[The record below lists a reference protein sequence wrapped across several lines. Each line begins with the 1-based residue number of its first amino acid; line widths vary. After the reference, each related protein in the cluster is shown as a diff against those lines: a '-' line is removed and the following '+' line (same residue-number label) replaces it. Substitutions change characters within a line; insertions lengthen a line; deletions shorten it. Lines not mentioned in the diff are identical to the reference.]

1 MTHPAPAVRN
11 AWVPAPS
18 EPLPWSPMPDVD
30 VLVVGAGPAGA
41 VAAWHAK
48 QAAPGLDVVVLERDR
63 AIGAP
68 VRCAE
73 GVGDAGLRE
82 FANPDGADWV
92 SRRITDV
99 IFQAPDDTEVVLANC
114 GLGWILDRTRFDAF
128 LAAQA
133 AAEGATVL
141 VGAEAT
147 AMARNGDQRWHVR
160 VKERGRDDVYR
171 ARVVI
176 GADGVETMVGRW
188 AGLDTRVPARDMESC
203 AQYVLQGIDFDP
215 NAIYLQFG
223 DHIAPGGYAWLFPKG
238 VGIANVGLGLVAL
251 KSDGRN
257 ARQYLDAWVA
267 RRYPRGARTAY
278 TVGGVIVHTTI
289 KQTWADGVMLA
300 GDAAHMINPLSGGG
314 IVNAMKAGR
323 LAGRTAAAAIREGDT
338 SGQRLAAYHRA
349 WMALLGDDHLKYYRI
364 KEALNKLDDEFFN
377 RLARTV
383 NGVPLEK
390 RTLGRV
396 FAHALLKHPQLIPVA
411 ARFFM

>member
-1 MTHPAPAVRN
+1 LPVHPN
-11 AWVPAPS
+11 
-18 EPLPWSPMPDVD
+18 EPLPTPRSPTPMPDVD

-41 VAAWHAK
+41 VAAWQAK
-48 QAAPGLDVVVLERDR
+48 LAGPELDVVLLERNR
-63 AIGAP
+63 AVGSP

-114 GLGWILDRTRFDAF
+114 GLGWVLDRTRFDAF

-147 AMARNGDQRWHVR
+147 AMARNGDDRWHVR
-160 VKERGRDDVYR
+160 VKQRGVDEVYR

-188 AGLDTRVPARDMESC
+188 AGLDTRVPSRDMESC
-203 AQYVLQGIDFDP
+203 AQYVLQGIDFNP
-215 NAIYLQFG
+215 NAIYLQFSNA
-223 DHIAPGGYAWLFPKG
+223 IAPGGYAWIFPKAVG
-238 VGIANVGLGLVAL
+238 VANVGLGLVSL
-251 KSDGRN
+251 KADGRN
-257 ARQYLDAWVA
+257 ARQYLDAWID
-267 RRYPRGARTAY
+267 RRFPTGARTGY

-289 KQTWADGVMLA
+289 KKTYTDGVLVA

-314 IVNAMKAGR
+314 ITNAMKAGR
-323 LAGRTAAAAIREGDT
+323 LAGCTAAAAIRGNDT
-338 SGQRLAAYHRA
+338 SERRLSAYHNA
-349 WMALLGDDHLKYYRI
+349 WMDMLGEDHLKYYRI
-364 KEALNKLDDEFFN
+364 KQALEHMDDAFLN
-377 RLARTV
+377 SLARTV
-383 NGVPLEK
+383 NKIEPSK
-390 RTLGRV
+390 RTIGRV
-396 FAHALLKHPQLIPVA
+396 FTKALIKHPQLIPVA
-411 ARFFM
+411 ARFFV

>member
-1 MTHPAPAVRN
+1 
-11 AWVPAPS
+11 
-18 EPLPWSPMPDVD
+18 MPDVD

-48 QAAPGLDVVVLERDR
+48 QAAPGLDVVLLERDR
-63 AIGAP
+63 AVGAP

-114 GLGWILDRTRFDAF
+114 GVGWVLDRTRFDAF

-147 AMARNGDQRWHVR
+147 AMGRNGDQRWHVR

-203 AQYVLQGIDFDP
+203 AQYVLQGIDFNPD
-215 NAIYLQFG
+215 AIYLQFSNA
-223 DHIAPGGYAWLFPKG
+223 IAPGGYAWIFPKG
-238 VGIANVGLGLVAL
+238 VGVANVGLGVVAL

-257 ARQYLDAWVA
+257 ARQYLDDWVT
-267 RRYPRGARTAY
+267 RRFPGGTRTGY

-289 KQTWADGVMLA
+289 KQTYADGVLVA

-314 IVNAMKAGR
+314 ITNAMKAGR
-323 LAGRTAAAAIREGDT
+323 LAGKTAAAAICAGDT
-338 SGQRLAAYHRA
+338 SAHRLAAYHHA
-349 WMALLGDDHLKYYRI
+349 WMELLGEDHLKYYRI
-364 KEALNKLDDEFFN
+364 KQALEGVDDAFFDK
-377 RLARTV
+377 LARTA
-383 NGVPLEK
+383 NTIAPGK
-390 RTLGRV
+390 RTIGRV
-396 FAHALLKHPQLIPVA
+396 FTHALIRHPQLIPVA
-411 ARFFM
+411 ARFFV

>member
-1 MTHPAPAVRN
+1 
-11 AWVPAPS
+11 
-18 EPLPWSPMPDVD
+18 MPDVD

-48 QAAPGLDVVVLERDR
+48 QAAPGLDVVLLERDR
-63 AIGAP
+63 AVGAP

-114 GLGWILDRTRFDAF
+114 GLGWVLDRTRFDAF

-203 AQYVLQGIDFDP
+203 AQYVLQGIDFNP
-215 NAIYLQFG
+215 NAIYLQFSNA
-223 DHIAPGGYAWLFPKG
+223 IAPGGYAWIFPKG
-238 VGIANVGLGLVAL
+238 VGIANVGLGVVAL

-257 ARQYLDAWVA
+257 ARQYLDDWVT
-267 RRYPRGARTAY
+267 RRFPGGTRTGY

-289 KQTWADGVMLA
+289 KQTYGDGVLVA

-314 IVNAMKAGR
+314 ITNAMKAGR
-323 LAGRTAAAAIREGDT
+323 LAGKTAAAAICAGDT
-338 SGQRLAAYHRA
+338 SAHRLAAYHHA
-349 WMALLGDDHLKYYRI
+349 WMELLGEDHLKYYRI
-364 KEALNKLDDEFFN
+364 KQALEGVDDAFFDKL
-377 RLARTV
+377 AHTV
-383 NGVPLEK
+383 NTIAPGK
-390 RTLGRV
+390 RTIGRV
-396 FAHALLKHPQLIPVA
+396 FTHALIRHPQLIPVA
-411 ARFFM
+411 ARFFV

>member
-1 MTHPAPAVRN
+1 
-11 AWVPAPS
+11 
-18 EPLPWSPMPDVD
+18 MPDVD

-41 VAAWHAK
+41 VAAWQAK
-48 QAAPGLDVVVLERDR
+48 QAAPELDVVLLERDR
-63 AIGAP
+63 AVGAP

-99 IFQAPDDTEVVLANC
+99 ILEAPDDTQLVLANS
-114 GLGWILDRTRFDAF
+114 GVGWILDRTRFDAF

-133 AAEGATVL
+133 AAEGAAVL

-147 AMARNGDQRWHVR
+147 AMARNGGDRWHVR
-160 VKERGRDDVYR
+160 VKQRGTEEVYR

-203 AQYVLQGIDFDP
+203 AQYVLQGIDFNPD
-215 NAIYLQFG
+215 AIYLQFSTA
-223 DHIAPGGYAWLFPKG
+223 IAPGGYAWIFPKG
-238 VGIANVGLGLVAL
+238 VGVANVGLGLVAL
-251 KSDGRN
+251 KTDGRN
-257 ARQYLDAWVA
+257 AREYLDAWVA
-267 RRYPRGARTAY
+267 RRFPTGARTGY

-289 KQTWADGVMLA
+289 KKTYTDGVLIA

-314 IVNAMKAGR
+314 INNAMKAGR
-323 LAGRTAAAAIREGDT
+323 LAGCTAAAAIREGDT
-338 SGQRLAAYHRA
+338 SERRLAAYHKA
-349 WMALLGDDHLKYYRI
+349 WMDLLGEDHLKYYRL
-364 KEALNKLDDEFFN
+364 KQGLEHMDDAFLNS
-377 RLARTV
+377 LARSV
-383 NGVPLEK
+383 NKVAPNK

-396 FAHALLKHPQLIPVA
+396 LTHAMIRHPLLIPVV
-411 ARFFM
+411 ARFFV

>member
-1 MTHPAPAVRN
+1 
-11 AWVPAPS
+11 
-18 EPLPWSPMPDVD
+18 MPDVD

-48 QAAPGLDVVVLERDR
+48 QAAPGLDVVLLERDR
-63 AIGAP
+63 AVGAP

-92 SRRITDV
+92 SRRISDV

-114 GLGWILDRTRFDAF
+114 GVGWVLDRTRFDAF
-128 LAAQA
+128 LAARA

-203 AQYVLQGIDFDP
+203 AQYVLQGIDFNPD
-215 NAIYLQFG
+215 AIYLQFSNA
-223 DHIAPGGYAWLFPKG
+223 IAPGGYAWIFPKG
-238 VGIANVGLGLVAL
+238 VGVANVGLGVVAL

-257 ARQYLDAWVA
+257 ARQCLDDWVA
-267 RRYPRGARTAY
+267 RRFPGGTRTGY

-289 KQTWADGVMLA
+289 KQTYADGVLVA

-314 IVNAMKAGR
+314 ITNAMKAGR
-323 LAGRTAAAAIREGDT
+323 LAGKTAAAAICAGDT
-338 SGQRLAAYHRA
+338 SAHRLAAYHHA
-349 WMALLGDDHLKYYRI
+349 WMGLLGEDHLKYYRI
-364 KEALNKLDDEFFN
+364 KQALEGVDDAFFDK
-377 RLARTV
+377 LARTV
-383 NGVPLEK
+383 NTIAPGK
-390 RTLGRV
+390 RTIGRV
-396 FAHALLKHPQLIPVA
+396 FTHALIRHPQLIPVA
-411 ARFFM
+411 ARFFV

>member
-1 MTHPAPAVRN
+1 
-11 AWVPAPS
+11 
-18 EPLPWSPMPDVD
+18 MPDVD

-41 VAAWHAK
+41 VAARQAK
-48 QAAPGLDVVVLERDR
+48 QAAPELDVVLLERDR
-63 AIGAP
+63 AVGAP

-99 IFQAPDDTEVVLANC
+99 ILEAPDDTQVVLANS
-114 GLGWILDRTRFDAF
+114 GVGWILDRTRFDAF

-133 AAEGATVL
+133 AAEGAAVL

-147 AMARNGDQRWHVR
+147 AMARNGGDRWHVR
-160 VKERGRDDVYR
+160 VKQRGTEEVYR

-203 AQYVLQGIDFDP
+203 AQYVLQGIDFNPD
-215 NAIYLQFG
+215 AIYLQFSTA
-223 DHIAPGGYAWLFPKG
+223 IAPGGYAWIFPKG
-238 VGIANVGLGLVAL
+238 VGVANVGLGLVAL
-251 KSDGRN
+251 KTDGRN
-257 ARQYLDAWVA
+257 AREYLDAWIA
-267 RRYPRGARTAY
+267 RRFPTGARTGY

-289 KQTWADGVMLA
+289 KKTYTDGVLIA

-314 IVNAMKAGR
+314 INNAMKAGR
-323 LAGRTAAAAIREGDT
+323 LAGCTAAAAIREGDT
-338 SGQRLAAYHRA
+338 SERRLAAYHKA
-349 WMALLGDDHLKYYRI
+349 WMDLLGEDHLKYYRL
-364 KEALNKLDDEFFN
+364 KQGLEHMDDAFLNS
-377 RLARTV
+377 LARSV
-383 NGVPLEK
+383 NKVAPNK

-396 FAHALLKHPQLIPVA
+396 LTHAMIRHPQLIPVV
-411 ARFFM
+411 ARFFV

>member
-1 MTHPAPAVRN
+1 
-11 AWVPAPS
+11 
-18 EPLPWSPMPDVD
+18 MPDVD
-30 VLVVGAGPAGA
+30 ILVVGAGPAGA
-41 VAAWHAK
+41 VAAWQAK
-48 QAAPGLDVVVLERDR
+48 LAAPELDVVLLERDR
-63 AIGAP
+63 AVGAP

-99 IFQAPDDTEVVLANC
+99 ILESPDDTQVVLANS
-114 GLGWILDRTRFDAF
+114 GLGWILDRTRFDAY

-133 AAEGATVL
+133 AAAGAAVL

-147 AMARNGDQRWHVR
+147 AMSRNGDERWHVR
-160 VKERGRDDVYR
+160 VTERGREDLYR
-171 ARVVI
+171 ARIVI

-203 AQYVLQGIDFDP
+203 AQYVLQGIDFNP

-223 DHIAPGGYAWLFPKG
+223 NAIAPGGYAWIFPKG

-251 KSDGRN
+251 KTNGHN
-257 ARQYLDAWVA
+257 ARQYLDDWVA
-267 RRYPRGARTAY
+267 RRFPSGVRTGY

-289 KQTWADGVMLA
+289 KKTYADGVLVA

-314 IVNAMKAGR
+314 INNAMKAGR
-323 LAGRTAAAAIREGDT
+323 LAGCTAAAAVREHDT
-338 SGQRLAAYHRA
+338 TERRLASYHKA
-349 WMALLGDDHLKYYRI
+349 WMEVLGEDHLKYYRL
-364 KEALNKLDDEFFN
+364 KQALEHMDDAFLN
-377 RLARTV
+377 SLARTV
-383 NGVPLEK
+383 NKVVPEK

-396 FAHALLKHPQLIPVA
+396 LTHAMIRHPLLIPVV
-411 ARFFM
+411 ARFFV